1 MPTRGGNWDENANL
15 DYFQMESVH
24 RACWADRAEAWG
36 RIVAR
41 MTDLKSQNSPRFR
54 LKILPILVTA
64 VLGYG
69 VPYVAGYAAFYSSRI
84 FNTPSPHGPTLP
96 WLYSQHALQLLLALI
111 VIAVLKFKLMP
122 ADYGLHWPRGK
133 TYIGP
138 AILWGIGFGVLMTL
152 VDYAPQLLAHTL
164 PDPGFRLTPENIRG
178 WLFFEGIYVGPTEEI
193 PFRALLV
200 TYLATTM
207 PGKLQIGRFNM
218 NWAGIIVALIFALL
232 HANNFDTRHWPE
244 ALGQQFYAFA
254 LGVLYAYWLE
264 KSKSVVAPIIGH
276 NVSDVVEYIIL
287 FAWLG
292 VF

>member
-1 MPTRGGNWDENANL
+1 MTS
-15 DYFQMESVH
+15 ESP
-24 RACWADRAEAWG
+24 
-36 RIVAR
+36 
-41 MTDLKSQNSPRFR
+41 TDLKPPNSPRFKLR
-54 LKILPILVTA
+54 FLPIFVTA

-69 VPYVAGYAAFYSSRI
+69 VPYVAGYGAFYCSKL

-96 WLYSQHALQLLLALI
+96 WLFSQHALQLMLALI
-111 VIAVLKFKLMP
+111 VIAVLKFKLVP

-138 AILWGIGFGVLMTL
+138 AILWGIGFGILMTI
-152 VDYAPQLLAHTL
+152 VDYVPQLLAHTK
-164 PDPGFRLTPENIRG
+164 PAANFPHTPGNIWG

-207 PGKLQIGRFNM
+207 PGKFQIGRFNM
-218 NWAGIIVALIFALL
+218 NWAGIIVALIFVLL

-254 LGVLYAYWLE
+254 LGILYAYWLE

-276 NVSDVVEYIIL
+276 NVGDVVEYIIL

-292 VF
+292 LLWPVSQ

>member
-1 MPTRGGNWDENANL
+1 MTAT
-15 DYFQMESVH
+15 Q
-24 RACWADRAEAWG
+24 AQAE
-36 RIVAR
+36 
-41 MTDLKSQNSPRFR
+41 PRFR
-54 LKILPILVTA
+54 LKPIPILVTA
-64 VLGYG
+64 ALGFA
-69 VPYVAGYAAFYSSRI
+69 VPYAAGYCAYFCSK
-84 FNTPSPHGPTLP
+84 FFGTPSPHGATLP
-96 WLYSQHALQLLLALI
+96 WLYMQHAFQLLVALI
-111 VIAVLKFKLMP
+111 VIVVLKFWLVP
-122 ADYGLHWPRGK
+122 ADNGLHWPRGK
-133 TYIGP
+133 TYFWP
-138 AILWGIGFGVLMTL
+138 AILWGAFFGVLMTV
-152 VDYAPQLLAHTL
+152 VDYAPQLIAHTK
-164 PDPGFRLTPENIRG
+164 PDPGFPLTPGNIWG
-178 WLFFEGIYVGPTEEI
+178 WTFFEGIYVGPTEEI

-207 PGKLQIGRFNM
+207 PGKLHIGRFNM

-276 NVSDVVEYIIL
+276 NVSDVVEYLIL